1 MPDLHIST
9 DPEWQ
14 WVYDAI
20 LYGVGEEYP
29 EADPTALRQMGDELL
44 AFTNTLN
51 EEVAGTA
58 GLAGNMPALLSG
70 DAAQAFEHFAQSL
83 TTNVPVAGDIS
94 TALGQSAYDFALDAE
109 QTQYNI
115 AIAMFTTLWDVF
127 LALSGGASAFMVPA
141 LIRTGSEIVST
152 LIAQLRSRIL
162 QRIANLTFDAIGEGF
177 EELWQGLAAQG
188 LQMAEGNR
196 DKIDGNDVLLD
207 FLAGML
213 IGATASGVM
222 QAGAKWFP
230 KVGTHRYGQEIFAAA
245 GELLGETFLWGILGG
260 DFNPGATV
268 TSSVITGFTQ
278 QWAEDLG
285 QHVRPG
291 PQSGPGGHG
300 QGGNGIGDPA
310 GLDGPKTDRSGPGQ
324 DPWRPGDD
332 SPAGKSGADGPG
344 GDPPPYEQPPS
355 HDDVTGG
362 PLPVTDGGL
371 PGGPEREPGAQRPG
385 PPTNVDDEPEPRS
398 STGGST
404 DPTDRREPPPVTRDP
419 AAEAGPRTRDE
430 TPPTRDGAPGDPA
443 PLDPSPVTGP
453 PATHESVTR
462 PPTGPGDLPAGGD
475 APPLDPPTDGD
486 TPPVD
491 PPTDGETPPL
501 DRDGPSRG
509 PEHAPQ
515 RPGEQPSTLDPG
527 RADPGETPS
536 PVGDTPGPADPEHR
550 VGDPEHRPAGPEN
563 RLDGPE
569 HRSPDPE
576 SHLGGPESHLGDP
589 ATRPG
594 DPEARP
600 HGPGGH
606 LPPPV
611 DTGLR
616 GGPFPQDAEGVTAGP
631 TGNPRGLDGPAPLGG
646 PPVPTGPAD
655 ERPDGT
661 GLPGVVTQLTPT
673 GPTPPGGPAAVP
685 EAATTATAPATT
697 APATGTT
704 APATGTMRPTTGAEG
719 PTTAPTGPA
728 RDGTTAPPRGA
739 TTSPPRRRGHPP
751 RDADPRTAA
760 GPPPQVADSI
770 VRPVEPPVGTAPP
783 GPVAPP
789 AEATRLTKPAQSTE
803 AAQSSETARS
813 TEPVRATAE
822 PPPPT
827 GPAGGEVRPAPT
839 DGPPQA
845 PADGPQPVPAGWAL
859 VDPYDTTDAE
869 AARSFPA
876 RDGELVVFAHGTPD
890 HLVLGDRRVT
900 PEQLAELL
908 GADRPQ
914 RIVLMSCDT
923 GADADGFAA
932 KLSRLLP
939 GTSVTAPTGTVWT
952 TPGGHAFVAGTAY
965 GPDGRPRPAEPD
977 AGHGWRTF
985 TSDAPGDTHVQEAGA
1000 DLPGT
1005 PPRPVADAVGDAVA
1019 WKGNGRPYTNRPVLE
1034 TTEHLIFATHLE
1046 EQLGAY
1052 LYRLPRVRRAAQ
1064 ATVARLREVLDTF
1077 DGRPGGV
1084 WRSFI
1089 KDDPTS
1095 AGQVG
1100 DQLTAVQVDELLD
1113 DGNLREL
1120 MTAFYNAAYFHHA
1133 SPDPTLKTVVQ
1144 ELFADTDWDRAA
1156 QLGLDVPALQRQHE
1170 QLDTLSGALIGGLAK
1185 LVGRGHTFGE
1195 GDPFALGR
1203 VAGQSEK
1210 PLTDLIALGGS
1221 QANRI
1226 ARHDDQANRGGPG
1239 KFTPT
1244 HLASLG
1250 APLSDRE
1257 KRYLAGRG
1265 RRPFTVVG
1273 TDGTETVHAEPD
1285 TSWTAEGSLGVEMPL
1300 PWVGGRAGV
1309 VLDTGSRLASVW
1321 YRRTHHEAGLPV
1333 TAGIS
1338 GTTARLMMAFEWLNV
1353 PGVSREDFLL
1363 AVIAWMLTFQDH
1375 SLYEILRGAEIVGSG
1390 PPVSTMAA
1398 DEVYEAL
1405 AALGVPAPVLRQ
1417 VGDPEHR
1424 LPAAGPEGM
1433 PPAVDLD
1440 DTALLEQLL
1449 PHEAAYFAKAR
1460 AAHTA
1465 HGYAAV
1471 TSDELDGSLEV
1482 ADELANAAYDVATA
1496 KQLTQEWLNFN
1507 SVDPKALANRLTRAH
1522 LLALQVWTGSNHS
1535 LLNAVAPAGPFTDLA
1550 SELVL
1555 EHKIREAVD
1564 LLVDLVPAEIPSI
1577 LANDPIL
1584 RGLHDEMATDP
1595 DRTPERIAA
1604 VREQAQDRGREI
1616 RDAVEAELRAHF
1628 DMVVDALRQLPPADK
1643 GVVWRADWAAGGLTN
1658 PLGKMFSAYG
1668 GDDLTLSG
1676 LNSASRD
1683 ERVAQGVL
1691 AKYTNSATS
1700 HRVLIGIEL
1709 AGHAGRDITPFSAKP
1724 TEQEVLF
1731 LPGAR
1736 FVVTSR
1742 EIDEAAGIEKI
1753 MVREVEPEGV
1763 ARETLVAEAKRSIA
1777 EVSGLGTAVRS
1788 LAEAVPP
1795 LAEQVRALTPELT
1808 AALATFR
1815 DLLDR
1820 STAPSGADEAVRE
1833 RRSRVL
1839 AAQRT
1844 TAAYENTIANA
1855 WAAVRD
1861 LEDRAQDPGNARAI
1875 VTEAERIWADLH
1887 QAGEDAHDI
1896 LEAMEHEALAT
1907 SRALGQA
1914 QHVLFTAFHATESGP
1929 RTIDEAG
1936 RAVDT
1941 IEDGVTQLAAAEQE
1955 SARLTHGLPADDD
1968 DGLLDRS
1975 AALARNRDAATRAM
1989 LEAEAAHAHLPTQIR
2004 GLADDLRLV
2013 ETAVANAEWEIGSAD
2028 SALDAVRSLAER
2040 IDARYGQSQ
2049 ELARLIDE
2057 LLDDLDVLVFDA
2069 ANTFGPAAS
2078 PLEGELTIGWVT
2090 DPVVDEQVP
2099 AGRVLV
2105 TAADGANIDAARA
2118 FPADPDR
2125 YVIFAHGTP
2134 HELDLG
2140 GGRGRS
2146 PADVARLIRDDPGWQ
2161 GRPILLMSCH
2171 TAADADTGFA
2181 AALARLLDVP
2191 VTAPTG
2197 TAWSTPDGSALVA
2210 GTVLDAEGRPR
2221 PAQPGPDDG
2230 WRTFTPTADDL
2241 LAVDDLG
2248 PRLAGSAPPHTTASA
2263 PPPHPVAWGPDSRPY
2278 GARPILD
2285 TAEYREHATRFERDL
2300 GAHLY
2305 QLPHVQ
2311 HAAKA
2316 TVERLREVLE
2326 AYANDGRPDGV
2337 RRSFV
2342 KDDPTSA
2349 GQVGDHLTDAE
2360 VRALLRDGNLREL
2373 MTAFYNAAYYNDAG
2387 PEATLKKVV
2396 QSIVADQDWTRA
2408 DALGLDSAALRK
2420 LRRQLTGWNRTVMQ
2434 GIAGIVGKG
2443 YNYAFDPFA
2452 LGNITALSK
2461 KPAAD
2466 TTAITASQAGRS
2478 NRLGTADF
2486 AKNLGVPGKLTPRQ
2500 LAALGAALSD
2510 RERRYLTG
2518 PGRRAFTVTTA
2529 DGTEQRH
2536 AQPESSWTDEGALGV
2551 ELPLPWVGGRAW
2563 FDNDT
2568 TSLWYRHTH
2577 TKTGLPVVA
2586 GISGTTA
2593 RLLAA
2598 FAWLKVPGVAPEHFL
2613 LAIAAWML
2621 TSEDHSLYEILRG
2634 AEIVDVGPIVSEA
2647 TSAEDVYHALATLG
2661 LPVTTLRGLADTGM
2675 LPHEAAYQ
2683 AKAEAHGFK
2692 SLTPGDLARAGRR
2705 RYELWQAAGQPQRA
2719 STAMLDWIATNG
2731 MDTRALTR
2739 QLTPAHFT
2747 ALQAYTGSNHSLL
2760 NAVAPAPVVGTV
2772 ASGLLLERA
2781 VRRSVDRL
2789 VEMVLGAAPQEIPS
2803 AVSTDPAVVELL
2815 GQFQADPKK
2824 HDKADSYRQKLRDRA
2839 SALAAELEAEMRAH
2853 FDMAIEAIQLLPPAT
2868 GMTVWR
2874 SDWAAGKLG
2883 DPVAG
2888 KLGQY
2893 GGTEITFGSLSSAS
2907 RRSRV
2912 AEEFLAGHT
2921 ADGTSHPVLL
2931 EMQLDGHAGRDITPL
2946 SAEPDEQE
2954 VLFLPGARFEVV
2966 SRTTNDQ
2973 YEHIVVREVT
2983 PAAIALHTFDTT
2995 AEHAL
3000 FELTGIGRSIERTVD
3015 TVTDLTA
3022 AATRTAAQVD
3032 KAAADVGPPHRRVAD
3047 LARQARTT
3055 LGEAKA
3061 LDEQAGRDRQAA
3073 LTVGER
3079 ALAEIAP
3086 LVTDRPTPA
3095 AQRARQRRDAL
3106 TQALRDA
3113 IAARSAAQQALQGA
3127 LHATRQLDLL
3137 DRATRHAADVASRAA
3152 AYTDGVA
3159 RHARQAETTAQA
3171 SATTIATAIAAAS
3184 VLAKQATDG
3193 TATDPRTTARQ
3204 LARHRDSAGHAAADA
3219 ESARSATEAG
3229 MAHAPRA
3236 LADATRALAGATAN
3250 AGTAEQYRGRLDAE
3264 RRHVEHHANE
3274 VARLNALVVQAAAD
3288 AVDAAEI
3295 AGIEDMAALDA
3306 ALTDLSAE
3314 VTAASTEAGRLTG
3327 ESRSHRRTTD
3337 LDRAATA
3344 GIAAAEAAHGQ
3355 ARTAYDD
3362 ARAAVELAAAEVAEL
3377 AAKVPAARLQPAR
3390 DAQSAAQDAVSRTEK
3405 ALATAAGSLD
3415 GARETAERLHAYAAS
3430 VHPAV
3435 AQLDQAAR
3443 DVTEATAE
3451 VARAQAAARD
3461 GAARIAA
3468 AEPHSAA
3475 ARLAA
3480 REAWAAYAAAKSAYG
3495 RARAALTAA
3504 ADGLARADAAAGSPE
3519 QWSAAL
3525 DTALPEVT
3533 RQQRSATLLAGET
3546 TELAT
3551 TVTTAAQQAA
3561 REPVPW
3567 ARGDAPGDVVDLS
3580 VPAGRVLVP
3589 GSDRA
3594 NLDAARAFAPDPDRY
3609 VVFAHGTPEHLVVG
3623 DRRITPAQL
3632 ARMIQDDP
3640 AWGGRPI
3647 VLMACDTAASPAGA
3661 AAPSASF
3668 AETLAGLLPGTPVT
3682 APNGTAW
3689 LAGDGQAFVAGT
3701 DYDADGR
3708 PRPAPSTEADQ
3719 WRTVTVDPDTGQV
3732 DSRPD
3737 GARLGGAAHPAV
3749 AGPVSWAPSPP
3760 PPSWEQ
3766 QAWQAFQDLQ
3776 EARGSERQAEREQQL
3791 QALAG
3796 TPEQQQKLL
3805 LMVSDHVIETT
3816 KRHLYRGSANQV
3828 DHVART
3834 GGLTHEYLGKVRS
3847 GDYFTPDQDPA
3858 VRLAQQGVVATHL
3871 HTGNCGENAALAF
3884 SLLWQLLPGVRLT
3897 QINHSLDHAFVV
3909 IGDPDSADAVI
3920 CDPWPVQAT
3929 ATTRRDYFMSNYDGQ
3944 DRFTAVSDGTDLL
3957 ARAASTVDL
3966 EALGAVMDMERPSV
3980 GLDELT
3986 SQFGDT
3992 LPRGLYRH
4000 LHTTAN
4006 PPPPEAAATAPGDGD
4021 GDTGGGGRADA
4032 ESESDGGADA
4042 MDTEDLDDDASDDDA
4057 TTDDAMDDAMGD
4069 AMDDAMDEAPD
4080 PADPAGSDGSDDD
4093 EGGDAGDD
4101 MELDDADGDGM
4112 DVDAPA
4118 AVRFAQPPTAAGPG
4132 PIVSTP
4138 VPAGFVWLPAADT
4151 ANLDLAASHP
4161 HTSGRYLVFA
4171 HGTPTHLAAADATL
4185 TAAELA
4191 ALVRADPAWRPGQA
4205 VTLVSCDTAARP
4217 DGFATQLAHHLGVPV
4232 TAPTHAAWTT
4242 PDHHTFTAPTVYTA
4256 DGRPRP
4262 GAAGT
4267 AVWHHITP
4275 GAGATISVGPHLDQP
4290 ATAPGPVAVPW
4301 GPDTAP
4307 VAPRPV
4313 PAGLLLADPD
4323 DTAALDAARRF
4334 PARDGTFVVF
4344 ADGDSGGIVV
4354 GDTPLSPTQLADA
4367 IRADPRWTGRP
4378 VLLVAG
4384 RTAAGSGFAEQL
4396 ARLLPG
4402 TPVTAPEGTAWT
4414 TSDGRAFV
4422 APTRLDDGR
4431 GRPAEPTTADRWR
4444 TFTVDPATGLTSEE
4458 YLAAALLP
4466 ARPDAVPA
4474 GGEDAVSWDVSAAGP
4489 GASDPTGDTDLGIG
4503 DTENIVLTDSSG
4515 KVVAV
4520 VFPVQPRDREHMPES
4535 VLGIDQDGDL
4545 GSYTQATSLQPD
4557 SEEQELPMPFGGR
4570 RAFGGRQPV
4579 YVYTQGNPTRFAV
4592 TLRGGGTRLLTG
4604 GDFAA
4609 LVRQTGA
4616 LRRARSGAL
4625 SPILF
4630 LTPSSARYPGPGG
4643 AAHDFFRQVQE
4654 WGHLGEAYGPTQR
4667 LVPSIFEKNKITV
4680 SDMGMFVQLPQSP
4693 GDLTPAPPTA
4703 PAVPLAVTVPT
4714 AADQP
4719 TRRGQPL
4726 TIDDVEHV
4734 VVRKADRVVGIVF
4747 PIKGSTRIWYEFQD
4761 VAEDDPL
4768 DHYAQTSDGD
4778 PDSFQQELPTPFGG
4792 RAGLGQRQLFYISA
4806 HAEPASFLVRLA
4818 ASGAHRKLRGNE
4830 LAFLVWQSGALLQ
4843 APSGRQAPLLFVSCS
4858 GARYPGPGGAVYEFV
4873 RSVQAWGH
4881 DGEAYGGTQT
4891 TWVSLTDKH
4900 KITVSDMGTL
4910 VTFPGSGRPAGGPPP

>member
-29 EADPTALRQMGDELL
+29 EADPSALRQMGDELL

-152 LIAQLRSRIL
+152 LISQLRSRIL
-162 QRIANLTFDAIGEGF
+162 QRIANLTFDAVGEGF

-188 LQMAEGNR
+188 LQIVEGNR
-196 DKIDGNDVLLD
+196 DKVDGADVLLD

-285 QHVRPG
+285 HHVRPG

-300 QGGNGIGDPA
+300 PGGNGIGDPA
-310 GLDGPKTDRSGPGQ
+310 GLDGPKTDQSGPGQ

-332 SPAGKSGADGPG
+332 SQAGKPGADGPG
-344 GDPPPYEQPPS
+344 GDPPPYEQPLPY
-355 HDDVTGG
+355 DDVTGG
-362 PLPVTDGGL
+362 PVPVPDGGL
-371 PGGPEREPGAQRPG
+371 PGGPGHEPGAQRPG
-385 PPTNVDDEPEPRS
+385 PPTTVGDDPAPRS
-398 STGGST
+398 TTGGST
-404 DPTDRREPPPVTRDP
+404 DPTDRRDPPPVTRDP
-419 AAEAGPRTRDE
+419 VAEAGPGTRDE

-443 PLDPSPVTGP
+443 PVTGP
-453 PATHESVTR
+453 PTRHEPVTR
-462 PPTGPGDLPAGGD
+462 PPAGPGDLPAGGD
-475 APPLDPPTDGD
+475 TPPLDPPTDGE
-486 TPPVD
+486 V
-491 PPTDGETPPL
+491 PPL
-501 DRDGPSRG
+501 DRDDAARG

-515 RPGEQPSTLDPG
+515 RPGEQPAALDPG
-527 RADPGETPS
+527 RAVPGETPS
-536 PVGDTPGPADPEHR
+536 PVGDPPGPTDPEHH

-569 HRSPDPE
+569 HRSP
-576 SHLGGPESHLGDP
+576 GPESHLGDP
-589 ATRPG
+589 EGRSAGQENRPGDPAIRPG

-616 GGPFPQDAEGVTAGP
+616 TGPLPQDAEGVTAGP
-631 TGNPRGLDGPAPLGG
+631 TGTPRGLDAPAPLGSPPG
-646 PPVPTGPAD
+646 PPGPAD
-655 ERPDGT
+655 PRPDGT

-673 GPTPPGGPAAVP
+673 GPVPPGGPVAAP
-685 EAATTATAPATT
+685 QSTTATAPAPTAQATT
-697 APATGTT
+697 AQAATGRAITGPATGTT
-704 APATGTMRPTTGAEG
+704 RPVTGTEG

-739 TTSPPRRRGHPP
+739 TARPPRRGGHPA
-751 RDADPRTAA
+751 RDVDPRTAA
-760 GPPPQVADSI
+760 GPPPQVAAS
-770 VRPVEPPVGTAPP
+770 VVQPVEPPVGTAPP

-789 AEATRLTKPAQSTE
+789 AEATRSIEAARSRGAAQSTE
-803 AAQSSETARS
+803 AAQPRATAPP
-813 TEPVRATAE
+813 TEPVRASADPPPPTGPVRATIV

-827 GPAGGEVRPAPT
+827 GPAGGEARPAPT

-845 PADGPQPVPAGWAL
+845 PAGRPQQVPAGWAL
-859 VDPYDTTDAE
+859 VDPDDTTHAE

-876 RDGELVVFAHGTPD
+876 RDGEVVVLAHGAPD

-908 GADRPQ
+908 GTDRPQ
-914 RIVLMSCDT
+914 RILLISCDT
-923 GADADGFAA
+923 GADVDGFAA

-952 TPGGHAFVAGTAY
+952 APGGHAFVAGTAY

-1000 DLPGT
+1000 DLPGA
-1005 PPRPVADAVGDAVA
+1005 PPRPGADAAGDWGGDAVA
-1019 WKGNGRPYTNRPVLE
+1019 WKGNGRPYANRPVLE

-1052 LYRLPRVRRAAQ
+1052 LYQLPRVQRAAQ
-1064 ATVARLREVLDTF
+1064 ATVTRLREVLAAF
-1077 DGRPGGV
+1077 DGRPGGA

-1100 DQLTAVQVDELLD
+1100 DQLTAAQVDELLD

-1144 ELFADTDWDRAA
+1144 ELFADADWDRAA

-1185 LVGRGHTFGE
+1185 LAGRGHTFGE

-1203 VAGQSEK
+1203 VAGQSGK

-1226 ARHDDQANRGGPG
+1226 ARHGDQANRGGPG

-1257 KRYLAGRG
+1257 KRYLSGRG
-1265 RRPFTVVG
+1265 RRPFTAVE

-1285 TSWTAEGSLGVEMPL
+1285 ASWTAEGSLGVEMPL
-1300 PWVGGRAGV
+1300 PWIGGRAGV

-1417 VGDPEHR
+1417 VGDPQHR
-1424 LPAAGPEGM
+1424 LPAAAPEGL
-1433 PPAVDLD
+1433 PPAVDLH

-1471 TSDELDGSLEV
+1471 TSDELDESLEV

-1496 KQLTQEWLNFN
+1496 RQLTQEWLNFN

-1535 LLNAVAPAGPFTDLA
+1535 LLNAVAPTGPFTDLA
-1550 SELVL
+1550 AELLL

-1564 LLVDLVPAEIPSI
+1564 LLVDLVPAEIPTI
-1577 LANDPIL
+1577 LANDPVL
-1584 RGLHDEMATDP
+1584 RGLHDDMATDP

-1683 ERVAQGVL
+1683 ERVARGIL

-1742 EIDEAAGIEKI
+1742 EIDETAGIEKI
-1753 MVREVEPEGV
+1753 MVKEVEPEGV

-1777 EVSGLGTAVRS
+1777 EVSGLGVAVRS
-1788 LAEAVPP
+1788 LAEAVPA
-1795 LAEQVRALTPELT
+1795 LAEQARALKPGLT
-1808 AALATFR
+1808 TALARFR

-1820 STAPSGADEAVRE
+1820 STAPSDADGSVRE

-1844 TAAYENTIANA
+1844 TADYQHTIARA

-1861 LEDRAQDPGNARAI
+1861 LEDRAHDPGNARAI
-1875 VTEAERIWADLH
+1875 VTEAERVWADLY
-1887 QAGEDAHDI
+1887 QAGEDAQDI
-1896 LEAMEHEALAT
+1896 LEAMEHEAMAA

-1914 QHVLFTAFHATESGP
+1914 QHVLFTDFHATESGP
-1929 RTIDEAG
+1929 RTLDEAG
-1936 RAVDT
+1936 QAVDT
-1941 IEDGVTQLAAAEQE
+1941 VEDGVTQLAAAEQE
-1955 SARLTHGLPADDD
+1955 SARLIHGLPADDE
-1968 DGLLDRS
+1968 DGLLVRS
-1975 AALARNRDAATRAM
+1975 AALARNRDVATRAM
-1989 LEAEAAHAHLPTQIR
+1989 LEAEAAHAHLPMQLR
-2004 GLADDLRLV
+2004 GLADDLRRV
-2013 ETAVANAEWEIGSAD
+2013 ETAVANAEWEIGRAD
-2028 SALDAVRSLAER
+2028 SALDAVRSLAEQ
-2040 IDARYGQSQ
+2040 IDDRHDRSQ

-2105 TAADGANIDAARA
+2105 TASDGANLAAARA
-2118 FPADPDR
+2118 FPADDDR

-2146 PADVARLIRDDPGWQ
+2146 PADVARMVRDDPGWR

-2171 TAADADTGFA
+2171 TAADGDAGFA

-2221 PAQPGPDDG
+2221 PAPPGPDDG
-2230 WRTFTPTADDL
+2230 WRTFTPTSDDL

-2248 PRLAGSAPPHTTASA
+2248 PRLAGSAPPHAAA
-2263 PPPHPVAWGPDSRPY
+2263 PAPPHPVAWSPDSRPY
-2278 GARPILD
+2278 GVRPILG

-2311 HAAKA
+2311 HAAQA

-2349 GQVGDHLTDAE
+2349 GQVGDQLTDAE

-2387 PEATLKKVV
+2387 AEATLKKVV
-2396 QSIVADQDWTRA
+2396 QSIVADQDWARA

-2443 YNYAFDPFA
+2443 YNYAVDPFA

-2466 TTAITASQAGRS
+2466 TTAITASQAGRA
-2478 NRLGTADF
+2478 NRLGAADF

-2529 DGTEQRH
+2529 DGVEQRH
-2536 AQPESSWTDEGALGV
+2536 TQPEDSWTDEGALGV

-2568 TSLWYRHTH
+2568 TSLWYRDTH

-2613 LAIAAWML
+2613 LAVAAWML

-2634 AEIVDVGPIVSEA
+2634 AEIVDVGPVVSEA

-2661 LPVTTLRGLADTGM
+2661 LPITTLRGLADTGM

-2683 AKAEAHGFK
+2683 ARAEAHGFR
-2692 SLTPGDLARAGRR
+2692 SIAPGDLARAGRR
-2705 RYELWQAAGQPQRA
+2705 RHALWQAVGQPHLA
-2719 STAMLDWIATNG
+2719 STVMLDWIAANG
-2731 MDTRALTR
+2731 IDARALAR
-2739 QLTPAHFT
+2739 QLTPAHLT

-2760 NAVAPAPVVGTV
+2760 NAVAPAPLMGTV

-2789 VEMVLGAAPQEIPS
+2789 VDMVLGGAPQEIPS
-2803 AVSTDPAVVELL
+2803 AVGTDPAVVELL
-2815 GQFQADPKK
+2815 GELQADPDK
-2824 HDKADSYRQKLRDRA
+2824 HDRADSYRQKLRDRA
-2839 SALAAELEAEMRAH
+2839 GALAAELEAEMRAH
-2853 FDMAIEAIQLLPPAT
+2853 FDMTVEAIQLLPPAT

-2874 SDWAAGKLG
+2874 GDWAVGKLG

-2893 GGTEITFGSLSSAS
+2893 GGAQITFGTLSSAS
-2907 RRSRV
+2907 RRGDV

-2931 EMQLDGHAGRDITPL
+2931 ELRLDGHSGRDITPL
-2946 SAEPDEQE
+2946 SAKPGEQE

-2966 SRTTNDQ
+2966 SRTTNDR
-2973 YEHIVVREVT
+2973 YEHLVVEEVT

-3015 TVTDLTA
+3015 AVTDLTD
-3022 AATRTAAQVD
+3022 AATRTAAQAD
-3032 KAAADVGPPHRRVAD
+3032 QAAADVGPPHRRVAD
-3047 LARQARTT
+3047 LARQALTT
-3055 LGEAKA
+3055 LDEAKT
-3061 LDEQAGRDRQAA
+3061 LDEQAGQARQAA

-3079 ALAEIAP
+3079 TLTEIAP
-3086 LVTDRPTPA
+3086 LITDRPTPA

-3106 TQALRDA
+3106 VQALRDA
-3113 IAARSAAQQALQGA
+3113 IDARSAAQQALRRA
-3127 LHATRQLDLL
+3127 LHATQQLDLL
-3137 DRATRHAADVASRAA
+3137 DQATRHAAHVASQAA

-3159 RHARQAETTAQA
+3159 RHARQAEATAQA

-3184 VLAKQATDG
+3184 DLAKQAADG
-3193 TATDPRTTARQ
+3193 TATDPRTTALL
-3204 LARHRDSAGHAAADA
+3204 LARHRDSAGNAAADA
-3219 ESARSATEAG
+3219 EAARSATEAG
-3229 MAHAPRA
+3229 MTDVPRA
-3236 LADATRALAGATAN
+3236 LADLARALAEATAN
-3250 AGTAEQYRGRLDAE
+3250 AVTAEQHRDRLDAE
-3264 RRHVEHHANE
+3264 RREVAHRAHE
-3274 VARLNALVVQAAAD
+3274 VARLKALTAQAAAD
-3288 AVDAAEI
+3288 AVDAAEL
-3295 AGIEDMAALDA
+3295 AGIADLADLDA
-3306 ALTDLSAE
+3306 ALADLDAE
-3314 VTAASTEAGRLTG
+3314 VTAAAAEADRLA
-3327 ESRSHRRTTD
+3327 ERSRSHRRTAD
-3337 LDRAATA
+3337 LDHVATA
-3344 GIAAAEAAHGQ
+3344 GIAAAEAADGQ
-3355 ARTAYDD
+3355 ARRAYDD
-3362 ARAAVELAAAEVAEL
+3362 ARAAVEQAAAELTEL
-3377 AAKVPAARLQPAR
+3377 AARAPADRLQPAR
-3390 DAQSAAQDAVSRTEK
+3390 DALSAAQDTLGRAGE

-3415 GARETAERLHAYAAS
+3415 GARETAERLHAYATS

-3435 AQLDQAAR
+3435 AQLDRAAK
-3443 DVTEATAE
+3443 DVTEAAAE
-3451 VARAQAAARD
+3451 VARARAAARD

-3480 REAWAAYAAAKSAYG
+3480 REAWAAYAAARSAHG

-3533 RQQRSATLLAGET
+3533 RRQDSATRLAGET
-3546 TELAT
+3546 TDLAAK
-3551 TVTTAAQQAA
+3551 VTTAAQQAA

-3567 ARGDAPGDVVDLS
+3567 ARGDAPGDVVDLP

-3594 NLDAARAFAPDPDRY
+3594 NLDAARAFAADPDRY

-3661 AAPSASF
+3661 TAPSASF

-3701 DYDADGR
+3701 DYDGDGR
-3708 PRPAPSTEADQ
+3708 PRPAPGTEADQ
-3719 WRTVTVDPDTGQV
+3719 WRTVTVDPATGQV
-3732 DSRPD
+3732 DLRSD
-3737 GARLGGAAHPAV
+3737 GARLSGAAHPAGG
-3749 AGPVSWAPSPP
+3749 GPVRWSPSPP

-3766 QAWQAFQDLQ
+3766 QTWQAFQDLQ
-3776 EARGSERQAEREQQL
+3776 EARGSERQAEREQRL

-3858 VRLAQQGVVATHL
+3858 VRLAQQGVVAAHL

-3884 SLLWQLLPGVRLT
+3884 SLLWKLLPGVRLT

-3909 IGDPDSADAVI
+3909 IGDPDSPDAVI

-3944 DRFTAVSDGTDLL
+3944 DRLTAVSDGTDLL

-3966 EALGAVMDMERPSV
+3966 DALGAVMDMERPGV

-4000 LHTTAN
+4000 LHTTVN
-4006 PPPPEAAATAPGDGD
+4006 PPPPPPEATATATGDSD
-4021 GDTGGGGRADA
+4021 GGGGRDDA
-4032 ESESDGGADA
+4032 EPESDGGADA
-4042 MDTEDLDDDASDDDA
+4042 MDTEDLDAAPGDEA
-4057 TTDDAMDDAMGD
+4057 TTDDAMD
-4069 AMDDAMDEAPD
+4069 ED
-4080 PADPAGSDGSDDD
+4080 PDPAGSDDD
-4093 EGGDAGDD
+4093 EVGDAADD
-4101 MELDDADGDGM
+4101 MELDDAEGDGM

-4118 AVRFAQPPTAAGPG
+4118 AVRFAEPPATAGPG
-4132 PIVSTP
+4132 PVVATP
-4138 VPAGFVWLPAADT
+4138 VPAGLVWLPAADT
-4151 ANLDLAASHP
+4151 TNLDLAARHP
-4161 HTSGRYLVFA
+4161 HVPGRYLVFA
-4171 HGTPTHLAAADATL
+4171 HGTPTHLTAAGTTL

-4191 ALVRADPAWRPGQA
+4191 ALVRADPAWRPGQP

-4262 GAAGT
+4262 GATGA
-4267 AVWHHITP
+4267 AAWHHITP
-4275 GAGATISVGPHLDQP
+4275 GAGTTTSAGPHLDRP
-4290 ATAPGPVAVPW
+4290 ATAPGPAAVPW
-4301 GPDTAP
+4301 GPATVPAT
-4307 VAPRPV
+4307 PRPV
-4313 PAGLLLADPD
+4313 PAGLLLADPG
-4323 DTAALDAARRF
+4323 DTAARDTAQRF
-4334 PARDGTFVVF
+4334 PARDDTFVVF
-4344 ADGDSGGIVV
+4344 ADGDAGGIVV
-4354 GDTPLSPTQLADA
+4354 GGTPLPATQLADL
-4367 IRADPRWTGRP
+4367 IRADPRWAGRP

-4384 RTAAGSGFAEQL
+4384 HTAAGAGVAEQL

-4422 APTRLDDGR
+4422 APARGDGR
-4431 GRPAEPTTADRWR
+4431 GRPAESTTADRWKR
-4444 TFTVDPATGLTSEE
+4444 VTVAPATGLTSEE
-4458 YLAAALLP
+4458 FLAAALFP
-4466 ARPDAVPA
+4466 ARPDAVPTD
-4474 GGEDAVSWDVSAAGP
+4474 GEEPVSWDASTTRP
-4489 GASDPTGDTDLGIG
+4489 GAPDATGDADLGIG
-4503 DTENIVLTDSSG
+4503 DTENLVLTDGSG

-4520 VFPVQPRDREHMPES
+4520 VFPVRPRDREQMPES
-4535 VLGIDQDGDL
+4535 VAVIDRDDTL
-4545 GSYTQATSLQPD
+4545 ESYTQTTSLQPD
-4557 SEEQELPMPFGGR
+4557 SAEQELPMPFGGR
-4570 RAFGGRQPV
+4570 RAFGGREPV
-4579 YVYTQGNPTRFAV
+4579 YVYTHGNPTRFAV
-4592 TLRGGGTRLLTG
+4592 ALRGGGTRLLTG
-4604 GDFAA
+4604 GDFAG

-4616 LRRARSGAL
+4616 LRRARAGAL

-4630 LTPSSARYPGPGG
+4630 LSSSSARYPGPGG

-4667 LVPSIFEKNKITV
+4667 LEPSIFEKNKITV
-4680 SDMGMFVQLPQSP
+4680 SDMGRYVQIPQSP
-4693 GDLTPAPPTA
+4693 GDPAPTPPTA
-4703 PAVPLAVTVPT
+4703 PAGPLAVTAPT
-4714 AADQP
+4714 TADQP

-4726 TIDDVEHV
+4726 SIDDVEHV
-4734 VVRKADRVVGIVF
+4734 VVHKAGKVVGIVF
-4747 PIKGSTRIWYEFQD
+4747 PIQDSTRIWYEFQE

-4778 PDSFQQELPTPFGG
+4778 PDRFQQELPTPFGG

-4806 HAEPASFLVRLA
+4806 HADPTRFLVRLA
-4818 ASGAHRKLRGNE
+4818 AGGAHRKLRGNE
-4830 LAFLVWQSGALLQ
+4830 LAFLVWQSGALLR

-4873 RSVQAWGH
+4873 RSVQSWGH

-4910 VTFPGSGRPAGGPPP
+4910 VTFPGSGRPAGGSPP